1 MILCLLLLSFYYIFM
16 KIFLFLLEFQFA
28 RLSSMSNV
36 EQLRQ
41 KINDLTSLIDVTS
54 IITSTLDLDELM
66 SLVMEKAQEVMH
78 AEASSIMLLNE
89 DTGLLE
95 CEIALGKVQDKVKN
109 KIQLKIGQ
117 GIAGW
122 VAQTGEAIIVPD
134 VSSDSRFFS
143 DIDQNTG
150 FQTRSILAAPLKV
163 KDKVIGVAE
172 VINRLD
178 AHPFTKENLEIFETF
193 CRQVALAIENARMHH
208 YMLEQQRLRQQLESA
223 HRIQQS
229 FMPQSFPDSAQ
240 ERFLIYGKNIPA
252 TAVGGDLFDFVKLD
266 ENRLAIV
273 LGDVSGKGIPAAL
286 FMARLISDFRYYCN
300 RAESPADLMEFLNQ
314 ALLQR
319 SQQGMFVSLV
329 SMLLDMKTGKLII
342 SNAGHLPPLWWRE
355 TDNRIERVENEAGI
369 PLGILEDVDFDN
381 QIVNLQPG
389 DTILL
394 YTDGVI
400 ESHNE
405 KNQMYTLD
413 RLVQEIRPP
422 VPEPHDFIEQLIN
435 ELKRFQG
442 AVNQHDDIT
451 LLALRWR

>member
-1 MILCLLLLSFYYIFM
+1 MNELG
-16 KIFLFLLEFQFA
+16 
-28 RLSSMSNV
+28 
-36 EQLRQ
+36 QLRQ
-41 KINDLTSLIDVTS
+41 KIKDLTSLIDVTS

-66 SLVMEKAQEVMH
+66 ALVMEKAQEVMH

-95 CEIALGKVQDKVKN
+95 CQIALGKVQDKVKN

-122 VAQTGEAIIVPD
+122 VAQTGESIIVPD

-143 DIDQNTG
+143 EIDQNTG
-150 FQTRSILAAPLKV
+150 FETRSILAAPLKV
-163 KDKVIGVAE
+163 KNKVIGVAE

-208 YMLEQQRLRQQLESA
+208 YVLEQQRLRQQLESA

-229 FMPQSFPDSAQ
+229 FMPQSFPKGDQ

-252 TAVGGDLFDFVKLD
+252 TAVGGDLFDFVLLD
-266 ENRLAIV
+266 EDKLAIV
-273 LGDVSGKGIPAAL
+273 IGDVSGKGIPAAL
-286 FMARLISDFRYYCN
+286 FMARLISDFRYYCHL
-300 RAESPADLMEFLNQ
+300 AESPANMMEFLNK
-314 ALLQR
+314 ALLKR
-319 SQQGMFVSLV
+319 SQRGMFVSLV
-329 SMLLDMKTGKLII
+329 SMVLDARAGKLTI

-355 TDNRIERVENEAGI
+355 KEKRIERIENDSGI
-369 PLGILEDVDFDN
+369 PLGILANANYDN
-381 QIVNLQPG
+381 EVVNLRPG

-400 ESHNE
+400 EAHDAMN
-405 KNQMYTLD
+405 KMYTLD
-413 RLVQEIRPP
+413 KLIDGIRAPIP
-422 VPEPHDFIEQLIN
+422 SPQDFIERIIDDI
-435 ELKRFQG
+435 KKFQG
-442 AVNQHDDIT
+442 KVNQHDDIT
-451 LLALRWR
+451 LLALRLQ